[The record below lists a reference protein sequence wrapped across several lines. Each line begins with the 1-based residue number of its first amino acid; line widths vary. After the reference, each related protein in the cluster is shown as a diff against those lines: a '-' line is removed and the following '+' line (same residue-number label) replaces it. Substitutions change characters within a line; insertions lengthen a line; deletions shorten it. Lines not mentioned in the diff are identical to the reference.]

1 MCKTFLPNLYYRAR
15 ALRAVARG
23 FSLLE
28 VVLAVGIFSFA
39 IVMVVAM
46 LAGGLR
52 TQTEIMDRGTVG
64 RMADAINAKLMDLGY
79 DVIQGNQSKNL
90 PGLLFP
96 AGQNPDSPGDT
107 TSQNS
112 KVLFMNKTGDK
123 IGTYT
128 DTIWGTPGSNNAEKY
143 YEIML
148 VRSPSTQFSPP
159 PDTAG
164 ATLNT
169 ITASSVLFT
178 VRVTW
183 PAFIVD
189 ADGKASEQKDRAT
202 RGVFVFNAA
211 VSR

>member
-1 MCKTFLPNLYYRAR
+1 MCKTSLPDTDHPRPLR
-15 ALRAVARG
+15 ALARG

-28 VVLAVGIFSFA
+28 VVLAVGIFSVA
-39 IVMVVAM
+39 IVMVIAM
-46 LAGGLR
+46 LASGLR
-52 TQTEIMDRGTVG
+52 TQSNITDRGTAG
-64 RMADAINAKLMDLGY
+64 RMAEAINAKLMDLGY
-79 DVIQGNQSKNL
+79 EVLQGNQAKNL

-96 AGQNPDSPGDT
+96 SGQNPDSPGDT

-128 DTIWGTPGSNNAEKY
+128 DPIWGTPGSNNAEKY

-148 VRSPSTQFSPP
+148 VRTPSAVFSPQ
-159 PDTAG
+159 PDAAG
-164 ATLNT
+164 SDLNA

-183 PAFIVD
+183 PAFLMD
-189 ADGKASEQKDRAT
+189 ADGRVTEQKDRST